1 MRVIKLVLFI
11 FFSLIVALSLTGCKE
26 FLDQFPNKV
35 DVTFDPNGGRWK
47 DGGTDNV
54 TRNGTEGEEFTLPY
68 RPYKVYDAKYDE
80 STDKTVIRQYKFL
93 GWTLQGSSTLIYNEY
108 DTYGAFPEEDKVY
121 AAKWG
126 TEEMRKE
133 SGDVTSNYPQGGGAL

>member
-11 FFSLIVALSLTGCKE
+11 FFSLIVALSLTGCKK

-35 DVTFDPNGGRWK
+35 EVTFDPNGGRWEG
-47 DGGTDNV
+47 GGTDNV

-80 STDKTVIRQYKFL
+80 SIDKTVIQQYKFE
-93 GWTLQGSSTLIYNEY
+93 GWTLQGGSTLIYNEY
-108 DTYGAFPEEDKVY
+108 DTHGAYPEEDKVY
-121 AAKWG
+121 AARWG
-126 TEEMRKE
+126 EIESRSE
-133 SGDVTSNYPQGGGAL
+133 SGDVTSKYQ

>member
-35 DVTFDPNGGRWK
+35 DVTFDPNGGRWEG
-47 DGGTDNV
+47 GGTDNV
-54 TRNGTEGEEFTLPY
+54 TRNGTEGEEFELPY

-126 TEEMRKE
+126 SQEKITE
-133 SGDVTSNYPQGGGAL
+133 SGNTESNYQ

>member
-11 FFSLIVALSLTGCKE
+11 FFSLIVALSLTGCKK

-35 DVTFDPNGGRWK
+35 DVSFDPNGGRWK

-80 STDKTVIRQYKFL
+80 STDKTVIRQCKFL

-108 DTYGAFPEEDKVY
+108 DIYGAFPEEDKVY

-126 TEEMRKE
+126 SQEKITE
-133 SGDVTSNYPQGGGAL
+133 SGNTESNYQ

>member
-35 DVTFDPNGGRWK
+35 DVTFDPNGGRWEG
-47 DGGTDNV
+47 GGTDNV
-54 TRNGTEGEEFTLPY
+54 TQNGTEGEEFTLPY

-126 TEEMRKE
+126 SQEKITE
-133 SGDVTSNYPQGGGAL
+133 SGNTESNYQ

>member
-54 TRNGTEGEEFTLPY
+54 TQNGTEGEEFTLPY

-80 STDKTVIRQYKFL
+80 STDKTVIRQCKFL
-93 GWTLQGSSTLIYNEY
+93 GWTLQGSSTLIYNKY

-126 TEEMRKE
+126 SQEKITE
-133 SGDVTSNYPQGGGAL
+133 SGNTESNYQ

>member
-54 TRNGTEGEEFTLPY
+54 TQNGTEGEEFTLPY
-68 RPYKVYDAKYDE
+68 RPYKVYDAKYDK
-80 STDKTVIRQYKFL
+80 SIDKTVIRQCKFL

-126 TEEMRKE
+126 SQEKITE
-133 SGDVTSNYPQGGGAL
+133 SGNTESNYQ

>member
-35 DVTFDPNGGRWK
+35 DVTFDPNGGRWE
-47 DGGTDNV
+47 GGDTDNV

-126 TEEMRKE
+126 TEEM
-133 SGDVTSNYPQGGGAL
+133 

>member
-35 DVTFDPNGGRWK
+35 DVTFDPNGGRWEG
-47 DGGTDNV
+47 GGTGNV
-54 TRNGTEGEEFTLPY
+54 TRNGTEGEEFWLPY
-68 RPYKVYDAKYDE
+68 RPYKLYDANYNE
-80 STDKTVIRQYKFL
+80 STNVTVIQQYKFL
-93 GWTLQGSSTLIYNEY
+93 GWTLQGGSTLIYNEY
-108 DTYGAFPEEDKVY
+108 DTHGAYPEEDKVY

-126 TEEMRKE
+126 GIESRRE
-133 SGDVTSNYPQGGGAL
+133 SGDVTSNYQ

>member
-26 FLDQFPNKV
+26 VLGRFPNKV
-35 DVTFDPNGGRWK
+35 DVTFDPNGGRWE

-54 TRNGTEGEEFTLPY
+54 TLNDTEGKEFRLPY
-68 RPYKVYDAKYDE
+68 PYRVYASYE
-80 STDKTVIRQYKFL
+80 ASTNVTVIQQYEFL
-93 GWTLQGSSTLIYNEY
+93 GWTLQGGSTLIYNKY
-108 DTYGAFPEEDKVY
+108 DTHGAFPEEDKVY

-126 TEEMRKE
+126 GIESRRE
-133 SGDVTSNYPQGGGAL
+133 SGDVTSNYQ

>member
-11 FFSLIVALSLTGCKE
+11 FFSLIVALSLTGCKK

-35 DVTFDPNGGRWK
+35 DVTFDPNGGRWEG
-47 DGGTDNV
+47 GGTDNV
-54 TRNGTEGEEFTLPY
+54 TQNGTEGEEFKLPY

-80 STDKTVIRQYKFL
+80 STDKTVIRQCKFL

-108 DTYGAFPEEDKVY
+108 DIYGAFSEEDKVY

-126 TEEMRKE
+126 SQEKITE
-133 SGDVTSNYPQGGGAL
+133 SGNTESNYQ

>member
-54 TRNGTEGEEFTLPY
+54 TQNGTEGEEFTLPY

-126 TEEMRKE
+126 SQEKITE
-133 SGDVTSNYPQGGGAL
+133 SGNTESNYQ

>member
-35 DVTFDPNGGRWK
+35 DVTFDPNGGQWE
-47 DGGTDNV
+47 GGGSDNV
-54 TRNGTEGEEFTLPY
+54 TRNGTEGDEFTLPY
-68 RPYKVYDAKYDE
+68 RPCKVYDANYNK
-80 STDKTVIRQYKFL
+80 STDVTVIKQYKFL
-93 GWTLQGSSTLIYNEY
+93 GWTLQGGSTLIYNEY
-108 DTYGAFPEEDKVY
+108 DTHGAYPEEDKVY

-126 TEEMRKE
+126 EPESRSE
-133 SGDVTSNYPQGGGAL
+133 SGDVTSKYQ

>member
-11 FFSLIVALSLTGCKE
+11 FFSLIVALSLTGCKK

-35 DVTFDPNGGRWK
+35 EVTFDPNGGRWK

-126 TEEMRKE
+126 SQEKITE
-133 SGDVTSNYPQGGGAL
+133 SGNTESNYQ

>member
-35 DVTFDPNGGRWK
+35 DVTFDPNGGRWEG
-47 DGGTDNV
+47 GGTDNV
-54 TRNGTEGEEFTLPY
+54 TRNDGTEGEPFTLPY
-68 RPYKVYDAKYDE
+68 RPYRVYASYE
-80 STDKTVIRQYKFL
+80 ASTNVTVIQQYEFL
-93 GWTLQGSSTLIYNEY
+93 GWTLQGGSILIYNKY
-108 DTYGAFPEEDKVY
+108 DTHGAFPEEDKVY

-126 TEEMRKE
+126 GIESRRE
-133 SGDVTSNYPQGGGAL
+133 SGDVTSKYQ

>member
-35 DVTFDPNGGRWK
+35 DVTFDPNGGRWEG
-47 DGGTDNV
+47 GGTDNV

-68 RPYKVYDAKYDE
+68 RPYKVYDAKYDK
-80 STDKTVIRQYKFL
+80 SIDKTVIRQYKFL

-126 TEEMRKE
+126 SQEKITE
-133 SGDVTSNYPQGGGAL
+133 SGNTESNYQ

>member
-11 FFSLIVALSLTGCKE
+11 FFSLIVALSLTGCKK

-54 TRNGTEGEEFTLPY
+54 TQNGTEGEEFTLPS

-126 TEEMRKE
+126 SQEKITE
-133 SGDVTSNYPQGGGAL
+133 SGNTESNYQ

>member
-11 FFSLIVALSLTGCKE
+11 FFSLIVALSLTGCKK

-35 DVTFDPNGGRWK
+35 DVTFDPNGGRWEG
-47 DGGTDNV
+47 GGTDNV

-126 TEEMRKE
+126 SQEKITE
-133 SGDVTSNYPQGGGAL
+133 SGNTESNYQ

>member
-54 TRNGTEGEEFTLPY
+54 TQNGTEGEEFKLPY

-80 STDKTVIRQYKFL
+80 STDKTVIRQYNFL

-126 TEEMRKE
+126 SQEKITE
-133 SGDVTSNYPQGGGAL
+133 SGNTESNYQ

>member
-11 FFSLIVALSLTGCKE
+11 FFSLIVALSLTGCKK

-35 DVTFDPNGGRWK
+35 EVTFDPNGGRWK

-54 TRNGTEGEEFTLPY
+54 TQNGTEGEEFTLPY

-126 TEEMRKE
+126 SQEKITE
-133 SGDVTSNYPQGGGAL
+133 SGNTESNYQ

>member
-11 FFSLIVALSLTGCKE
+11 FFSLIVALSLTGCKK

-35 DVTFDPNGGRWK
+35 NVTFDPNGGRWK

-54 TRNGTEGEEFTLPY
+54 TRNGTEGEEFKRPY
-68 RPYKVYDAKYDE
+68 RPYCIIDAVYNE
-80 STDKTVIRQYKFL
+80 TSQETVIRQHKFL

-126 TEEMRKE
+126 SQEQITE
-133 SGDVTSNYPQGGGAL
+133 SGNTESNYQ

>member
-35 DVTFDPNGGRWK
+35 DVTFDPNGGQWE
-47 DGGTDNV
+47 GGGSGNV
-54 TRNGTEGEEFTLPY
+54 TRNGTEGDEFTLPY
-68 RPYKVYDAKYDE
+68 RPYKVDDANYNKSIGE
-80 STDKTVIRQYKFL
+80 TVIYQYKFL
-93 GWTLQGSSTLIYNEY
+93 GWTLQGGSALIYNEY
-108 DTYGAFPEEDKVY
+108 DTHGAYPEEDKVY

-126 TEEMRKE
+126 GIEIRRE
-133 SGDVTSNYPQGGGAL
+133 SGDVTSKYK

>member
-54 TRNGTEGEEFTLPY
+54 TQNGTEGEEFTLPY

-108 DTYGAFPEEDKVY
+108 DTYGAYPEEDKVY

-126 TEEMRKE
+126 SQEKITE
-133 SGDVTSNYPQGGGAL
+133 SGNTESNYQ

>member
-35 DVTFDPNGGRWK
+35 NVTFDPNGGRWK

-126 TEEMRKE
+126 SQEQITE
-133 SGDVTSNYPQGGGAL
+133 SGNTESNYQ

>member
-11 FFSLIVALSLTGCKE
+11 FFSLIVALSLTGCKK

-35 DVTFDPNGGRWK
+35 EVTFDPNGGRWK

-54 TRNGTEGEEFTLPY
+54 TQNGTEGEEFMLPS
-68 RPYKVYDAKYDE
+68 RPYKVYDAKYDK
-80 STDKTVIRQYKFL
+80 STDKTVIRQYEFL

-126 TEEMRKE
+126 SQEKITE
-133 SGDVTSNYPQGGGAL
+133 SGNTESNYQ

>member
-11 FFSLIVALSLTGCKE
+11 FFSLIVALSLTGCKK

-35 DVTFDPNGGRWK
+35 NVTFDPNGGRWK

-80 STDKTVIRQYKFL
+80 SIDKTVIRQYEFL

-126 TEEMRKE
+126 SQEKITE
-133 SGDVTSNYPQGGGAL
+133 SGNTESNYQ

>member
-35 DVTFDPNGGRWK
+35 EVTFDPNGGRWK

-68 RPYKVYDAKYDE
+68 RLYKVYDAKYDE
-80 STDKTVIRQYKFL
+80 STDKTVIRQCKFL
-93 GWTLQGSSTLIYNEY
+93 GWTLQGSSTLIYNKY
-108 DTYGAFPEEDKVY
+108 DTYRAFPEEDKVY

-126 TEEMRKE
+126 SQEKITE
-133 SGDVTSNYPQGGGAL
+133 SGNTESNYQ

>member
-35 DVTFDPNGGRWK
+35 DVTFDPNGGRWEG
-47 DGGTDNV
+47 GGTDNV
-54 TRNGTEGEEFTLPY
+54 TQNGTEGEEFKLPY
-68 RPYKVYDAKYDE
+68 RPYKVYDAKYDK

-108 DTYGAFPEEDKVY
+108 DTHGAYPEEDKVY
-121 AAKWG
+121 AARWG
-126 TEEMRKE
+126 EIESRSE
-133 SGDVTSNYPQGGGAL
+133 SGDVTSKYQ